1 MAKKPPNKSVLTKG
15 ELKSSTGGLST
26 ATGTATTPP
35 KTPPATPFAM
45 FEQSIERAKN
55 LLKIHEM
62 AHGEAS
68 RPPVLLADAH
78 RASIVL
84 AVSALDAY
92 IRTLVVNKVLA
103 TLKDPS
109 IQVSLKLREQLKQ
122 MLGQDELL
130 DAARIGD
137 LSTRVERALKDKMEE
152 SSFQGVAKI
161 TEAMKLIG
169 HEDIF
174 KTVARSASRNEQELK
189 ENVSRFT
196 KRRHIIAHCGDYDL
210 TQTPPTENTIT
221 KQEANECIKVMQ
233 MVAQEI
239 EKVS

>member
-1 MAKKPPNKSVLTKG
+1 MKVTKG
-15 ELKSSTGGLST
+15 RLKSSTGGLSA
-26 ATGTATTPP
+26 ATGIATSPP
-35 KTPPATPFAM
+35 KAPPATPLAI
-45 FEQSIERAKN
+45 FEQSIDRAKN
-55 LLKIHEM
+55 LLTIHGM

-68 RPPVLLADAH
+68 RPPALLADAH

-92 IRTLVVNKVLA
+92 IRTLVVNKVL
-103 TLKDPS
+103 TKLKD
-109 IQVSLKLREQLKQ
+109 VSKPVPPRLRDQLKQ
-122 MLGQDELL
+122 LIGQDDLL

-137 LSTRVERALKDKMEE
+137 LSTRVEKALKDKMEE

-174 KTVARSASRNEQELK
+174 KDVARSASLNEQELK
-189 ENVSRFT
+189 ESIGRFT

-210 TQTPPTENTIT
+210 TQTPPIENTIT
-221 KQEANECIKVMQ
+221 KREAEECIKVMQ
-233 MVAQEI
+233 TVARQI